1 MRDVFTDRGENLQ
14 IPDPRISDLESGTC
28 WFPLRVDDETNRADP
43 DPGLAEQFGRREPA
57 GRGPI
62 SEDLHLATPCSTQV
76 MHNVL
81 FAEIV
86 LPHLHVAVPLLVGLP
101 ASCRFISSI
110 RLFLLLY
117 LLYCGFVA
125 VLLELFLDLH
135 HSFVLLLMY
144 LLYCGFVAVF
154 LELIQSKNCPA
165 VVVHES

>member
-125 VLLELFLDLH
+125 VLLELFDRGQQCL
-135 HSFVLLLMY
+135 
-144 LLYCGFVAVF
+144 
-154 LELIQSKNCPA
+154 LIQMSLCVLRA
-165 VVVHES
+165 TQR